1 MIVPGDKIKLIE
13 LDEEF
18 GDKWYY
24 GKNMQTGQE
33 GLFPSRMRPSHA
45 TEEPLANARN
55 SLC

>member
-13 LDEEF
+13 LDDEF

-24 GKNMQTGQE
+24 GKNMKTGQE
-33 GLFPSRMRPSHA
+33 GLFPSRMRPSYA